1 LYVFCKQNSNH
12 SQQLSLLEKQRK
24 VFREVMAVHD
34 HLSELNADGLHLAME
49 LNDCALEQAGDVE
62 VDWGK

>member
-1 LYVFCKQNSNH
+1 
-12 SQQLSLLEKQRK
+12 
-24 VFREVMAVHD
+24 MAVHD